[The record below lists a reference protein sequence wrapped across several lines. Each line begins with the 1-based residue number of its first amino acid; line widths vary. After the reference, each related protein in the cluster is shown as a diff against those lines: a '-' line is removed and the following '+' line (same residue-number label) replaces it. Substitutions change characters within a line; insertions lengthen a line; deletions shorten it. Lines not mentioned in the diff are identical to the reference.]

1 MKDLG
6 RPLTDFERLVELDG
20 VCSETPRDPY
30 NLARFPVGCG
40 KTRPLR
46 ESLEFVLDDARAGVG
61 AETCGERSGDR
72 EGEGKD
78 VTTGF
83 ERVNL
88 VILASGVFSVGV
100 RGRVEKVEIVEKERV
115 LVVMGRRVA
124 PADPRRTGE
133 DKPTQTE
140 NGQQTIRL
148 GEGRPA
154 PERREQQTHETSF
167 RSVGCTRFSTTC
179 PFSVAGSNSSPVNP
193 RSTMSGDSRWISRGS
208 GPCGMAARRDERRK
222 GIRSEDEV
230 TALT

>member
-1 MKDLG
+1 MT
-6 RPLTDFERLVELDG
+6 LTDFKRLVELDG
-20 VCSETPRDPY
+20 ICSETPRDPY
-30 NLARFPVGCG
+30 YLARFPVGCG
-40 KTRPLR
+40 KARPLR

-83 ERVNL
+83 ERVDL
-88 VILASGVFSVGV
+88 VMLASSVFSVGV
-100 RGRVEKVEIVEKERV
+100 RGRVEKVEVVEKERV

-124 PADPRRTGE
+124 PADPRRAGE
-133 DKPTQTE
+133 DESTRRELSANPSSW
-140 NGQQTIRL
+140 R
-148 GEGRPA
+148 GEPA
-154 PERREQQTHETSF
+154 PEMRERQTHDTSF

-193 RSTMSGDSRWISRGS
+193 RSTMSGDSRWISSGS

-222 GIRSEDEV
+222 GIRSEDEI